1 MRCPACGGRGTPV
14 AVIGASMSMFGAV
27 WAQAEARKVLGALGA
42 GVIDCELPVAR
53 ADEALDEDGALR
65 DPQQRADLADIL
77 GRLAHAV
84 AEPAVKAA

>member
-1 MRCPACGGRGTPV
+1 VVVYREH
-14 AVIGASMSMFGAV
+14 AVPGASTSMFGAV

-42 GVIDCELPVAR
+42 RVIDCELPVAR
-53 ADEALDEDGALR
+53 AGEALDEDGVLR